1 MSPADPVDDYV
12 PGHGD
17 LSYDVCHY
25 DLSLEYRVETN
36 ALLAKATLS
45 AVALTATDRVVLDL
59 EGLRVS
65 KVLLDGAVV
74 RFTHRAGRLVV
85 KTGTR
90 LRAGQEFRVQVAYQ
104 GTPLPVHGIDG
115 EAGWEELSD
124 GVIVASQPH
133 GAPSWFPC
141 NDRPSNK
148 ASYRIKVAAESA
160 YHVTANG
167 SLVDHRRGASRTT
180 WVFDQAEPMAS
191 YLASVQI
198 GRYSEQVLATAP
210 TRVIAVRSAA
220 TASRA
225 ALALARQPEMMLVYS
240 QLFGRYP
247 FAHYTVV
254 VTDDALEI
262 PLEAQ
267 GMAAFGSNH
276 ARTDWDAE
284 RLVAHELA
292 HQWFGNSLTLGVWRD
307 IWLHEGFACYAEWLW
322 SERSGG
328 PSAQHHAERHWRQ
341 LSRLPQDLVLADPGP
356 ESMFDDRVYKRGAL
370 TLHALRRAAGDGP
383 FFDLLRSWC
392 EQNEHGTVSTGMFSA
407 HVHECMGSG
416 PSALLDAWLFRAPL
430 PPLDQT
436 VAPGTGPTAN
446 A

>member
-1 MSPADPVDDYV
+1 MSPAGPVDDYV

-17 LSYDVCHY
+17 LCYDVCHY

-65 KVLLDGAVV
+65 KVLLDGALV

-322 SERSGG
+322 SERSGAFRAA
-328 PSAQHHAERHWRQ
+328 PCRAA
-341 LSRLPQDLVLADPGP
+341 LAPALAPAPGP
-356 ESMFDDRVYKRGAL
+356 
-370 TLHALRRAAGDGP
+370 RAG
-383 FFDLLRSWC
+383 R
-392 EQNEHGTVSTGMFSA
+392 
-407 HVHECMGSG
+407 
-416 PSALLDAWLFRAPL
+416 
-430 PPLDQT
+430 
-436 VAPGTGPTAN
+436 PGTGVDVRRPRVQARCPDAARPAESGGGRPLLRPAPLMVRAERARN
-446 A
+446 RQHRHVLRARP